1 MNIPQI
7 MMVFYL
13 VVLTLGGLVLNGKPK
28 TGEYQFSSVFIE
40 VLLLFAI
47 LYAGGFWN

>member
-1 MNIPQI
+1 MNVPQI

-13 VVLTLGGLVLNGKPK
+13 TVLILGGIVLNGKPK
-28 TGEYQFSSVFIE
+28 TGKYEFGSVFIE

-47 LYAGGFWN
+47 LYAGGFWD

>member
-1 MNIPQI
+1 MKIPQI

-13 VVLTLGGLVLNGKPK
+13 VVLTLGGIVLNGKPK
-28 TGEYQFSSVFIE
+28 TGKHEFGAIFVE

-47 LYAGGFWN
+47 LYAGGFWD

>member
-1 MNIPQI
+1 MNIPQL
-7 MMVFYL
+7 MMAFYL
-13 VVLTLGGLVLNGKPK
+13 VVMTLGGIILNGKPK
-28 TGEYQFSSVFIE
+28 TGKYEFGGMFIE